1 MKITT
6 VESFVHPDFPN
17 IIYVKIGTDAGV
29 YGIGESYYFGR
40 TVATFV
46 DEFVAPTLIGL
57 DPANIEAISRKLTTY
72 IGALSSGVEMRA
84 KSAVD
89 IALWD
94 IKGKVA
100 GKPIYQLL
108 GGQSKTLS
116 IYNTC
121 AGRGYM
127 RKSDQDSSAWGISD
141 KNDQYEDLQ
150 AFLTDAGSLAKELL
164 AEGIGGMKIWPFDTY
179 AEKNDGADITEEDL
193 KKGLIPLQKVR
204 DAVGEKISL
213 MLELHALWSPV
224 AAKKIFEATKDLNLT
239 WIEDPIYP
247 DLLDDYAILRS
258 KGYAPIA
265 HGETVTSMVRVE
277 ALLKNDYIDVLTLDL
292 GWCGGFTQGIK
303 FSEATKKYG
312 KSIAPHDC
320 SGPIGLIA
328 GTHLS
333 TASDNAL
340 VQESSRASLRTWYPM
355 IVTTLPTIT
364 DGKISLSQEAGL
376 GTDLTS
382 VFTSAAKFSQPNQ
395 QIKR

>member
-6 VESFVHPDFPN
+6 VESFVHADFPN
-17 IIYVKIGTDAGV
+17 IIYIKIGTDAGV

-46 DEFVAPTLIGL
+46 EEFVAPTLIGL
-57 DPANIEAISRKLTTY
+57 DPANIESISRKLTTY

-94 IKGKVA
+94 IKGKVEK
-100 GKPIYQLL
+100 KPIYQLL
-108 GGQSKTLS
+108 GGQSKQLT

-150 AFLTDAGSLAKELL
+150 AFLTDAGALAKELL
-164 AEGIGGMKIWPFDTY
+164 AEGIGGMKIWPFDIY
-179 AEKNDGADITEEDL
+179 AEKNYGADISDEDL

-247 DLLDDYAILRS
+247 DLLDDYAILRGN
-258 KGYAPIA
+258 GYAPIA
-265 HGETVTSMVRVE
+265 HGETVSSMTRVNS
-277 ALLKNDYIDVLTLDL
+277 LLKNDYIDVLTLDL
-292 GWCGGFTQGIK
+292 GWCGGFTAGIK
-303 FSEATKKYG
+303 FSEAAKKYG

-333 TASDNAL
+333 TAYENAL
-340 VQESSRASLRTWYPM
+340 VQETSRASLRTWYPM
-355 IVTTLPTIT
+355 VATTLPTISN
-364 DGKISLSQEAGL
+364 GKIALGEGFGL
-376 GTDLTS
+376 GTDLTTA
-382 VFTSAAKFSQPNQ
+382 FTSSSNFANLVSK
-395 QIKR
+395 

>member
-6 VESFVHPDFPN
+6 VESFVHLDFPN

-29 YGIGESYYFGR
+29 YGVGESYYFGR

-46 DEFVAPTLIGL
+46 EEFVAPTLIGL
-57 DPANIEAISRKLTTY
+57 DPANIESISRKLTTY

-94 IKGKVA
+94 IKGKVE

-108 GGQSKTLS
+108 GGSSKALP

-127 RKSDQDSSAWGISD
+127 RKSDQDSSAWGISAD
-141 KNDQYEDLQ
+141 NDQYEDLQ
-150 AFLTDAGSLAKELL
+150 AFLTDAGALAKTLQ
-164 AEGIGGMKIWPFDTY
+164 AEGIGGMKIWPFDIY
-179 AEKNDGADITEEDL
+179 AEKNDGADISDEDL
-193 KKGLIPLQKVR
+193 KTGLIPLQKVR
-204 DAVGEKISL
+204 DAVGEKMQL
-213 MLELHALWSPV
+213 MLELHALWSPL
-224 AAKKIFEATKDLNLT
+224 AAKKIFEATKELNLT

-265 HGETVTSMVRVE
+265 HGETVSSLTRVN

-303 FSEATKKYG
+303 FTEATKKYG

-328 GTHLS
+328 GAQLS
-333 TASDNAL
+333 TASDNAV
-340 VQESSRASLRTWYPM
+340 VQETSRASLRTWYPM
-355 IVTTLPTIT
+355 IVSKLPTIAN
-364 DGKISLSQEAGL
+364 GKLSLGSEPGL
-376 GTDLTS
+376 GTDLSAT
-382 VFTSAAKFSQPNQ
+382 FTSAAKFAN
-395 QIKR
+395 

>member
-29 YGIGESYYFGR
+29 YGVGESYYFGR

-46 DEFVAPTLIGL
+46 EEFVAPTLIGL
-57 DPANIEAISRKLTTY
+57 DPANIESISRKLTTY

-94 IKGKVA
+94 IKGKVE

-108 GGQSKTLS
+108 GGSSKALP

-127 RKSDQDSSAWGISD
+127 RKSDQDSSAWGISAD
-141 KNDQYEDLQ
+141 NDQYEDLQ
-150 AFLTDAGSLAKELL
+150 AFLTDAGALAKTLQ
-164 AEGIGGMKIWPFDTY
+164 AEGIGGMKIWPFDIY
-179 AEKNDGADITEEDL
+179 AEKNDGADISDEDL

-204 DAVGEKISL
+204 DAVGEKMQL
-213 MLELHALWSPV
+213 MLELHALWSPL
-224 AAKKIFEATKDLNLT
+224 AAKKIFEATKELNLT

-265 HGETVTSMVRVE
+265 HGETVSSLTRVN

-303 FSEATKKYG
+303 FTEATKKYG

-328 GTHLS
+328 GAQLS
-333 TASDNAL
+333 TASDNAV
-340 VQESSRASLRTWYPM
+340 VQETSRASLRTWYPM
-355 IVTTLPTIT
+355 IVSKLPTIAN
-364 DGKISLSQEAGL
+364 GKLSLGSEPGL
-376 GTDLTS
+376 GTDLSAT
-382 VFTSAAKFSQPNQ
+382 FTSAAKFAN
-395 QIKR
+395 

>member
-1 MKITT
+1 MKITS

-108 GGQSKTLS
+108 GGSSKELP

-127 RKSDQDSSAWGISD
+127 RKSDQDSSAWGISAD
-141 KNDQYEDLQ
+141 NDQYEDLQ

-224 AAKKIFEATKDLNLT
+224 AAKKIFEATKELNLT

-303 FSEATKKYG
+303 FTQATKKYG

-364 DGKISLSQEAGL
+364 DGKIKLGQEAGL

-382 VFTSAAKFSQPNQ
+382 AFTSSSKFSQPNQ

>member
-6 VESFVHPDFPN
+6 VESFVHADFPN
-17 IIYVKIGTDAGV
+17 IIYIKIGTDAGV

-46 DEFVAPTLIGL
+46 EEFVAPTLIGL
-57 DPANIEAISRKLTTY
+57 DPANIESISRKLTTY

-94 IKGKVA
+94 IKGKVEK
-100 GKPIYQLL
+100 KPIYQLL
-108 GGQSKTLS
+108 GGQSKQLS

-150 AFLTDAGSLAKELL
+150 AFLTDAGALAKELL
-164 AEGIGGMKIWPFDTY
+164 AEGIGGMKIWPFDIY
-179 AEKNDGADITEEDL
+179 AEKNYGADITDEDL

-213 MLELHALWSPV
+213 MLELHALWSPK

-247 DLLDDYAILRS
+247 DLLDDYAILRGN
-258 KGYAPIA
+258 GYAPIA
-265 HGETVTSMVRVE
+265 HGETVSSMTRVNS
-277 ALLKNDYIDVLTLDL
+277 LLQNDYIDVLTLDL
-292 GWCGGFTQGIK
+292 GWCGGFTEGIK
-303 FSEATKKYG
+303 FSEAAKKYG

-333 TASDNAL
+333 TAYENAL
-340 VQESSRASLRTWYPM
+340 VQETSRASLRTWYPM
-355 IVTTLPTIT
+355 VATTLPTISN
-364 DGKISLSQEAGL
+364 GKIALGEGFGL

-382 VFTSAAKFSQPNQ
+382 AFTSSSKFANLVS
-395 QIKR
+395 K

>member
-40 TVATFV
+40 TVATFI
-46 DEFVAPTLIGL
+46 DEFIAPTLIGL
-57 DPANIEAISRKLTTY
+57 DPANIENISRKLTTY
-72 IGALSSGVEMRA
+72 VGALSYGVEMRT
-84 KSAVD
+84 KSALD

-94 IKGKVA
+94 IKVKVE

-108 GGQSKTLS
+108 GGSSKELP

-127 RKSDQDSSAWGISD
+127 RKSDQDSSAWGISAD
-141 KNDQYEDLQ
+141 NDQYEDLQ
-150 AFLTDAGSLAKELL
+150 AFLSDAGALAKTLL
-164 AEGIGGMKIWPFDTY
+164 AEGIAGMKIWPFDIY
-179 AEKNDGADITEEDL
+179 AEKNDGADISEEDL
-193 KKGLIPLQKVR
+193 KKGLVPLQKVR
-204 DAVGEKISL
+204 DAVGGKISL
-213 MLELHALWSPV
+213 KLELHALWSPL

-247 DLLDDYAILRS
+247 DSLDDYAILRS

-265 HGETVTSMVRVE
+265 HGETVSSMTRVN

-303 FSEATKKYG
+303 FTQATKKYG

-333 TASDNAL
+333 TASENAV
-340 VQESSRASLRTWYPM
+340 VQETSRASLRTWYPM
-355 IVTTLPTIT
+355 IATTLPTISN
-364 DGKISLSQEAGL
+364 GKIALGEGFGL
-376 GTDLTS
+376 GTDLTTA
-382 VFTSAAKFSQPNQ
+382 FTSSSNSANLVSK
-395 QIKR
+395 

>member
-6 VESFVHPDFPN
+6 VESFVHQDFPN
-17 IIYVKIGTDAGV
+17 IIYVKIGTDEGV

-57 DPANIEAISRKLTTY
+57 DPANIESISRKLTTY

-100 GKPIYQLL
+100 NAPIFQLL
-108 GGQSKTLS
+108 GGQSKQIP

-127 RKSDQDSSAWGISD
+127 RKSDQSSSAWGISD
-141 KNDQYEDLQ
+141 DNDQYEDLQ
-150 AFLTDAGSLAKELL
+150 AFQSDAGALAKELL
-164 AEGIGGMKIWPFDTY
+164 AEGIGGMKIWPFDLY
-179 AEKNDGADITEEDL
+179 AEKNDGADISDEDL
-193 KKGLIPLQKVR
+193 AQGLIPLQKVR
-204 DAVGEKISL
+204 DAVGDKISL
-213 MLELHALWSPV
+213 MLELHALWSPK

-247 DLLDDYAILRS
+247 DLLDDYAILRN
-258 KGYAPIA
+258 KGFAPIA
-265 HGETVTSMVRVE
+265 HGETVSSMTRVE

-292 GWCGGFTQGIK
+292 GWCGGFTQGIR
-303 FSEATKKYG
+303 FAEATKKYG

-333 TASDNAL
+333 TAYDNSL
-340 VQESSRASLRTWYPM
+340 IQETSRASLRTWYPM
-355 IVTTLPTIT
+355 IVTKLPTIG
-364 DGKISLSQEAGL
+364 DGTIVLSQDSGL
-376 GTDLTS
+376 GTDLTPI
-382 VFTSAAKFSQPNQ
+382 FTSTAKFPH
-395 QIKR
+395 

>member
-1 MKITT
+1 MKITS

-108 GGQSKTLS
+108 GGSSKELP

-127 RKSDQDSSAWGISD
+127 RKSDQDSSAWGISAD
-141 KNDQYEDLQ
+141 NDQYEDLQ

-277 ALLKNDYIDVLTLDL
+277 TLLKNDYIDVLTLDL

-303 FSEATKKYG
+303 FTKATKKYG

-328 GTHLS
+328 GAHLS

-364 DGKISLSQEAGL
+364 DGKIKLGQESGL

-382 VFTSAAKFSQPNQ
+382 AFTSSSKFSQPNQ
-395 QIKR
+395 QIKS

>member
-1 MKITT
+1 MKIIS
-6 VESFVHPDFPN
+6 VESFVHPEFPN
-17 IIYVKIGTDAGV
+17 IIYVKIGTDDGV
-29 YGIGESYYFGR
+29 FGIGESYYFGR

-46 DEFVAPTLIGL
+46 DEFIAPTLIGL
-57 DPANIEAISRKLTTY
+57 DPANIEGISQKLTTY

-94 IKGKVA
+94 IKGKVEN
-100 GKPIYQLL
+100 KPIYQLL
-108 GGQSKTLS
+108 GGQSKQLP

-127 RKSDQDSSAWGISD
+127 RKSDQDSSSWGISD
-141 KNDQYEDLQ
+141 SHDQYEDLQ
-150 AFLTDAGSLAKELL
+150 AFFNDAGSLAKELL
-164 AEGIGGMKIWPFDTY
+164 AEGIGGMKIWPFDIY
-179 AEKNDGADITEEDL
+179 AEKNDGIDISDQDL
-193 KKGLIPLQKVR
+193 AQGLIPLQKVR
-204 DAVGEKISL
+204 DAVGNKMNL
-213 MLELHALWSPV
+213 MLELHALWSPK

-247 DLLDDYAILRS
+247 DLLDDYAILR
-258 KGYAPIA
+258 KNGYAPIA
-265 HGETVTSMVRVE
+265 HGETLSSFTRVD

-303 FSEATKKYG
+303 FSEAAKKYG

-333 TASDNAL
+333 TAYENAL
-340 VQESSRASLRTWYPM
+340 VQETSRASLRTWYPM
-355 IVTTLPTIT
+355 IVTELPTIS
-364 DGKISLSQEAGL
+364 DGKISLGHRSGL
-376 GTDLTS
+376 GSDLTS
-382 VFTSAAKFSQPNQ
+382 SFQASAKFPNQ
-395 QIKR
+395 SNN

>member
-6 VESFVHPDFPN
+6 VESFVHLDFPN

-29 YGIGESYYFGR
+29 YGVGESYYFGR

-46 DEFVAPTLIGL
+46 DEFIAPTLIGL
-57 DPANIEAISRKLTTY
+57 DPANIESISRKLTTY

-94 IKGKVA
+94 IKGKVE

-108 GGQSKTLS
+108 GGSSKALP

-127 RKSDQDSSAWGISD
+127 RKSDQDSSAWGISAD
-141 KNDQYEDLQ
+141 NDQYEDLQ
-150 AFLTDAGSLAKELL
+150 AFLTDAGALAKTLQ
-164 AEGIGGMKIWPFDTY
+164 AEGIGGMKIWPFDIY
-179 AEKNDGADITEEDL
+179 AEKNDGADISDEDL

-204 DAVGEKISL
+204 DAVGEKMQL
-213 MLELHALWSPV
+213 MLELHALWSPL
-224 AAKKIFEATKDLNLT
+224 AAKKIFEATKELNLT

-247 DLLDDYAILRS
+247 DLLDDYAILRD

-265 HGETVTSMVRVE
+265 HGETVSSLTRVE

-303 FSEATKKYG
+303 FTEATKKYG

-328 GTHLS
+328 GAQLS
-333 TASDNAL
+333 TASDNAV
-340 VQESSRASLRTWYPM
+340 VQETSRASLRTWYPM
-355 IVTTLPTIT
+355 IVSKLPTIAN
-364 DGKISLSQEAGL
+364 GKLSLCSEPGL

-382 VFTSAAKFSQPNQ
+382 TFTSAAKFAN
-395 QIKR
+395 

>member
-6 VESFVHPDFPN
+6 VESFVHLDFPN
-17 IIYVKIGTDAGV
+17 IIYVKIGTDTGV
-29 YGIGESYYFGR
+29 YGVGESYYFGR
-40 TVATFV
+40 TVATFI
-46 DEFVAPTLIGL
+46 DEFIAPTLIGL
-57 DPANIEAISRKLTTY
+57 DPVNIENISRKLTTY
-72 IGALSSGVEMRA
+72 VGALSSGVEMRA

-94 IKGKVA
+94 IKGKVE

-108 GGQSKTLS
+108 GGSSKEIP

-127 RKSDQDSSAWGISD
+127 RKSDQDSSAWGISAD
-141 KNDQYEDLQ
+141 NDQYEDLQ
-150 AFLTDAGSLAKELL
+150 AFLSDAGALAKTLL
-164 AEGIGGMKIWPFDTY
+164 AEGIGGMKIWPFDIY
-179 AEKNDGADITEEDL
+179 AEKNDGADISEEDL
-193 KKGLIPLQKVR
+193 KKGLVPLQKVR
-204 DAVGEKISL
+204 DAVGDSMQL
-213 MLELHALWSPV
+213 MLELHALWSPL
-224 AAKKIFEATKDLNLT
+224 AAKKIFEATKELNLT

-265 HGETVTSMVRVE
+265 HGETVSSLTRVN

-303 FSEATKKYG
+303 FTEATKKYG

-328 GTHLS
+328 GAQLS
-333 TASDNAL
+333 TASDNAV
-340 VQESSRASLRTWYPM
+340 VQETSRASLRTWYPM
-355 IVTTLPTIT
+355 IVSKLPTIAN
-364 DGKISLSQEAGL
+364 GKLSLGSEPGL
-376 GTDLTS
+376 GTDLSAT
-382 VFTSAAKFSQPNQ
+382 FTSAAKFAN
-395 QIKR
+395 

>member
-29 YGIGESYYFGR
+29 YGVGESYYFGR

-46 DEFVAPTLIGL
+46 DEFIAPTLIGL
-57 DPANIEAISRKLTTY
+57 DPANIESISRKLTTY

-94 IKGKVA
+94 IKGKVE

-108 GGQSKTLS
+108 GGSSKALP

-127 RKSDQDSSAWGISD
+127 RKSDQDTSAWGISAD
-141 KNDQYEDLQ
+141 NDQYEDLQ
-150 AFLTDAGSLAKELL
+150 AFLTDAGALAKTLQ
-164 AEGIGGMKIWPFDTY
+164 AEGIGGMKIWPFDIY
-179 AEKNDGADITEEDL
+179 AEKNDGADISDEDL

-204 DAVGEKISL
+204 DAVGEKMQL
-213 MLELHALWSPV
+213 MLELHALWSPL
-224 AAKKIFEATKDLNLT
+224 AAKKIFEATKELNLT

-265 HGETVTSMVRVE
+265 HGETVSSLTRVE

-303 FSEATKKYG
+303 FTQATKKYG

-328 GTHLS
+328 GAQLS
-333 TASDNAL
+333 TASDNAV
-340 VQESSRASLRTWYPM
+340 VQETSRASLRTWYPM
-355 IVTTLPTIT
+355 IVSKLPTIA
-364 DGKISLSQEAGL
+364 DGKLSLGSEPGL
-376 GTDLTS
+376 GTDLTAT
-382 VFTSAAKFSQPNQ
+382 FTSAAKFAN
-395 QIKR
+395 

>member
-1 MKITT
+1 MKITSD
-6 VESFVHPDFPN
+6 ERFVHPDFPN

-29 YGIGESYYFGR
+29 FGIGESYYFGR

-57 DPANIEAISRKLTTY
+57 DPANIENISRKLTTY
-72 IGALSSGVEMRA
+72 VGALSSGVEMRA

-94 IKGKVA
+94 IKGKVE

-108 GGQSKTLS
+108 GGQSKALS

-179 AEKNDGADITEEDL
+179 AEKNDGKDISDEDL

-204 DAVGEKISL
+204 DAVGEKMQL
-213 MLELHALWSPV
+213 MLELHALWSPL
-224 AAKKIFEATKDLNLT
+224 AAKKIFEATKDLKLT

-247 DLLDDYAILRS
+247 DLLDDYALLRS

-303 FSEATKKYG
+303 FTQATKKYG

-328 GTHLS
+328 GAHLS
-333 TASDNAL
+333 TAYENAL
-340 VQESSRASLRTWYPM
+340 VQETSRASLRTWYPM
-355 IVTTLPTIT
+355 IVSKLPTIA

-382 VFTSAAKFSQPNQ
+382 TFTSAAKFAKQA
-395 QIKR
+395 

>member
-6 VESFVHPDFPN
+6 VESFVHADFPN
-17 IIYVKIGTDAGV
+17 IIYIKIGTDAGV

-46 DEFVAPTLIGL
+46 EEFVAPTLIGL
-57 DPANIEAISRKLTTY
+57 DPANIESISRKLTTY

-94 IKGKVA
+94 IKGKVEK
-100 GKPIYQLL
+100 KPIYQLL
-108 GGQSKTLS
+108 GGQSKQLT

-150 AFLTDAGSLAKELL
+150 AFLTDAGALAKELL
-164 AEGIGGMKIWPFDTY
+164 AEGIGGMKIWPFDIY
-179 AEKNDGADITEEDL
+179 AEKNYGADISDEDL

-213 MLELHALWSPV
+213 MLELHALWSPK
-224 AAKKIFEATKDLNLT
+224 AAKKIFEATKDLNLS

-247 DLLDDYAILRS
+247 DLLDDYAILRGN
-258 KGYAPIA
+258 GYAPIA
-265 HGETVTSMVRVE
+265 HGETVSSMTRVNS
-277 ALLKNDYIDVLTLDL
+277 LLKNDYIDVLTLDL
-292 GWCGGFTQGIK
+292 GWCGGFTEGIK
-303 FSEATKKYG
+303 FSEAAKKYG

-333 TASDNAL
+333 TAYENAL
-340 VQESSRASLRTWYPM
+340 VQETSRASLRTWYPM
-355 IVTTLPTIT
+355 VATTLPTISN
-364 DGKISLSQEAGL
+364 GKIALGEGFGL

-382 VFTSAAKFSQPNQ
+382 AFTSSSNFANLVSK
-395 QIKR
+395 

>member
-6 VESFVHPDFPN
+6 VESFVHADFPN
-17 IIYVKIGTDAGV
+17 IIYIKIGTDAGV

-46 DEFVAPTLIGL
+46 EEFVAPTLIGL
-57 DPANIEAISRKLTTY
+57 DPANIESISRKLTTY

-94 IKGKVA
+94 IKGKVEK
-100 GKPIYQLL
+100 KPIYQLL
-108 GGQSKTLS
+108 GGQSKQLT

-150 AFLTDAGSLAKELL
+150 AFLTDAGALAKELL
-164 AEGIGGMKIWPFDTY
+164 AEGIGGMKIWPFDIY
-179 AEKNDGADITEEDL
+179 AEKNYGADITDEDL

-247 DLLDDYAILRS
+247 DLLDDYAILRGN
-258 KGYAPIA
+258 GYAPIA
-265 HGETVTSMVRVE
+265 HGETVSSMTRVNS
-277 ALLKNDYIDVLTLDL
+277 LLKNDYIDVLTLDL
-292 GWCGGFTQGIK
+292 GWCGGFTAGIK
-303 FSEATKKYG
+303 FSEAAKKYG

-320 SGPIGLIA
+320 SGPLGLIA

-333 TASDNAL
+333 TAYENAL
-340 VQESSRASLRTWYPM
+340 VQETSRASLRTWYPM
-355 IVTTLPTIT
+355 VATTLPTISN
-364 DGKISLSQEAGL
+364 GKIALGEGFGL
-376 GTDLTS
+376 GTDLTTA
-382 VFTSAAKFSQPNQ
+382 FTSSSNSANLVSK
-395 QIKR
+395 

>member
-6 VESFVHPDFPN
+6 VESFVHADFPN
-17 IIYVKIGTDAGV
+17 IIYIKIGTDAGV

-46 DEFVAPTLIGL
+46 EEFVAPTLIGL
-57 DPANIEAISRKLTTY
+57 DPANIESISRKLTTY
-72 IGALSSGVEMRA
+72 TGALSSGVEMRA

-94 IKGKVA
+94 IKGKVEK
-100 GKPIYQLL
+100 KPIYQLL
-108 GGQSKTLS
+108 GGQSKQLT

-150 AFLTDAGSLAKELL
+150 AFLTDAGALAKELL
-164 AEGIGGMKIWPFDTY
+164 AEGIGGMKIWPFDIY
-179 AEKNDGADITEEDL
+179 AEKNYGADITDEDL

-247 DLLDDYAILRS
+247 DLLDDYAILRGN
-258 KGYAPIA
+258 GYAPIA
-265 HGETVTSMVRVE
+265 HGETVSSITRVNS
-277 ALLKNDYIDVLTLDL
+277 LLKNDYIDVLTLDL
-292 GWCGGFTQGIK
+292 GWCGGFTAGIK
-303 FSEATKKYG
+303 FSEAAKKYG

-320 SGPIGLIA
+320 SGPLGLIA

-333 TASDNAL
+333 TAYENAL
-340 VQESSRASLRTWYPM
+340 VQETSRASLRTWYPM
-355 IVTTLPTIT
+355 VATTLPTISN
-364 DGKISLSQEAGL
+364 GKIALGEGFGL

-382 VFTSAAKFSQPNQ
+382 AFTSSSNFANLVSK
-395 QIKR
+395 

>member
-1 MKITT
+1 MKITS

-57 DPANIEAISRKLTTY
+57 DPANIESISRKLTTY

-108 GGQSKTLS
+108 GGQSKALT

-141 KNDQYEDLQ
+141 KNDRYEDLQ

-179 AEKNDGADITEEDL
+179 AEKNDGADISDEDL

-277 ALLKNDYIDVLTLDL
+277 TLLKNDYIDVLTLDL

-303 FSEATKKYG
+303 FTQATKKYG

-333 TASDNAL
+333 TAYENAL
-340 VQESSRASLRTWYPM
+340 VQETSRASLHTWYPM

-364 DGKISLSQEAGL
+364 DGKIKLAQESGL

-382 VFTSAAKFSQPNQ
+382 SFISAAKFANQAQP
-395 QIKR
+395 K

>member
-6 VESFVHPDFPN
+6 VESFVHQEFPN
-17 IIYVKIGTDAGV
+17 IIYVKIGTDEGV

-57 DPANIEAISRKLTTY
+57 DPANIESISRKLTTY

-100 GKPIYQLL
+100 NAPIYQLL
-108 GGQSKTLS
+108 GGQSKQIP

-127 RKSDQDSSAWGISD
+127 RKSDQSSSAWGISAD
-141 KNDQYEDLQ
+141 NDQYEDLQ
-150 AFLTDAGSLAKELL
+150 AFQSDAGALAKELL
-164 AEGIGGMKIWPFDTY
+164 AEGIGGMKIWPFDLY
-179 AEKNDGADITEEDL
+179 AEKTDGADISDEDL
-193 KKGLIPLQKVR
+193 AQGLIPLQKVR
-204 DAVGEKISL
+204 DAVGDKISL
-213 MLELHALWSPV
+213 MLELHALWSPM

-247 DLLDDYAILRS
+247 DLLDDYAILRN
-258 KGYAPIA
+258 KGFAPIA
-265 HGETVTSMVRVE
+265 HGETVSSMTRVE

-333 TASDNAL
+333 TAYDNAL
-340 VQESSRASLRTWYPM
+340 IQETSRASLRTWYPM
-355 IVTTLPTIT
+355 IVTKLPTIS
-364 DGKISLSQEAGL
+364 DGTIVLGQDAGL
-376 GTDLTS
+376 GTELTS
-382 VFTSAAKFSQPNQ
+382 TFTSTSQFPHQASN
-395 QIKR
+395 

>member
-29 YGIGESYYFGR
+29 YGVGESYYFGR

-46 DEFVAPTLIGL
+46 EEFVAPTLIGL
-57 DPANIEAISRKLTTY
+57 DPANIESISRKLTTY

-94 IKGKVA
+94 IKGKVE

-108 GGQSKTLS
+108 GGSSKALP

-127 RKSDQDSSAWGISD
+127 RKSDQDSSAWGISAD
-141 KNDQYEDLQ
+141 NDQYEDLQ
-150 AFLTDAGSLAKELL
+150 AFLTDAGALAKTLQ
-164 AEGIGGMKIWPFDTY
+164 AEGIGGMKIWPFDIY
-179 AEKNDGADITEEDL
+179 AEKNDGADISDEDL

-204 DAVGEKISL
+204 DAVGEKMQL

-224 AAKKIFEATKDLNLT
+224 AARKIFEATKDLNLS

-247 DLLDDYAILRS
+247 DLLDDYAILRG

-265 HGETVTSMVRVE
+265 HGETISSFTRVE

-303 FSEATKKYG
+303 FTQATKKYG

-328 GTHLS
+328 GAQLS

-340 VQESSRASLRTWYPM
+340 VQETSRASLRTWYPM
-355 IVTTLPTIT
+355 IASKLPKIA
-364 DGKISLSQEAGL
+364 DGKLSLGSEPGL

-382 VFTSAAKFSQPNQ
+382 TFTSAAKFAN
-395 QIKR
+395 

>member
-6 VESFVHPDFPN
+6 VESFVHADFPN
-17 IIYVKIGTDAGV
+17 IIYIKIGTDAGV

-46 DEFVAPTLIGL
+46 EEFVAPTLIGL
-57 DPANIEAISRKLTTY
+57 DPANIESISRKLTTY

-94 IKGKVA
+94 IKGKVEK
-100 GKPIYQLL
+100 KPIYQLL
-108 GGQSKTLS
+108 GGQSKQLT

-150 AFLTDAGSLAKELL
+150 AFLTDAGALAKELL
-164 AEGIGGMKIWPFDTY
+164 AEGIGGMKIWPFDIY
-179 AEKNDGADITEEDL
+179 AEKNYGADITDEDL

-224 AAKKIFEATKDLNLT
+224 AAKKIFEATKDLNLA

-247 DLLDDYAILRS
+247 DLLDDYAILRGN
-258 KGYAPIA
+258 GYAPIA
-265 HGETVTSMVRVE
+265 HGETVSSMTRVNS
-277 ALLKNDYIDVLTLDL
+277 LLKNDYIDVLTLDL
-292 GWCGGFTQGIK
+292 GWCGGFTAGIK
-303 FSEATKKYG
+303 FSEAAKKYG

-320 SGPIGLIA
+320 SGPLGLIA

-333 TASDNAL
+333 TAYENAL
-340 VQESSRASLRTWYPM
+340 VQETSRASLRTWYPM
-355 IVTTLPTIT
+355 IATTLPTISN
-364 DGKISLSQEAGL
+364 GKIALGEGFGL
-376 GTDLTS
+376 GTDLTTA
-382 VFTSAAKFSQPNQ
+382 FTSSSNSANLVSK
-395 QIKR
+395 

>member
-1 MKITT
+1 MKITS
-6 VESFVHPDFPN
+6 VKSFVHPDFPN
-17 IIYVKIGTDAGV
+17 IIYIEIGTDAGV

-46 DEFVAPTLIGL
+46 EEFVAPTLIGL
-57 DPANIEAISRKLTTY
+57 DPANIESISRKLTTY
-72 IGALSSGVEMRA
+72 IGALSSGVEVRA

-94 IKGKVA
+94 IKGKLA
-100 GKPIYQLL
+100 KKPIYELL
-108 GGQSKTLS
+108 GGQSKQLP

-150 AFLTDAGSLAKELL
+150 AFLTDAGALAKELL
-164 AEGIGGMKIWPFDTY
+164 AEDIGGMKIWTFDIY
-179 AEKNDGADITEEDL
+179 AEKNYGADITDEDL

-213 MLELHALWSPV
+213 MLELHALWSPK

-247 DLLDDYAILRS
+247 DLLDDYAILRGN
-258 KGYAPIA
+258 GYAPIA
-265 HGETVTSMVRVE
+265 HGETVSSMTRVNS
-277 ALLKNDYIDVLTLDL
+277 LLKNDYIDVLTLDL
-292 GWCGGFTQGIK
+292 GWCGGFTAGIK
-303 FSEATKKYG
+303 FSEAAKKYG

-320 SGPIGLIA
+320 SGPLGLIA

-333 TASDNAL
+333 TAYENAL
-340 VQESSRASLRTWYPM
+340 VQETSRASLRTWYPM
-355 IVTTLPTIT
+355 IATTLPTISN
-364 DGKISLSQEAGL
+364 GKIALGEGFGL

-382 VFTSAAKFSQPNQ
+382 AFTSSSKFANLVS
-395 QIKR
+395 K

>member
-6 VESFVHPDFPN
+6 VESFVHLDFPN

-29 YGIGESYYFGR
+29 YGVGESYYFGR

-46 DEFVAPTLIGL
+46 EEFVAPTLIGL
-57 DPANIEAISRKLTTY
+57 DPANIESISRKLTTY

-94 IKGKVA
+94 IKGKVE

-108 GGQSKTLS
+108 GGSSKALP

-127 RKSDQDSSAWGISD
+127 RKSDQDSSAWGISAD
-141 KNDQYEDLQ
+141 NDQYEDLQ
-150 AFLTDAGSLAKELL
+150 AFLTDAGALAKTLQ
-164 AEGIGGMKIWPFDTY
+164 AEGIGGMKIWPFDIY
-179 AEKNDGADITEEDL
+179 AEKNDGADISDEDL

-204 DAVGEKISL
+204 DAVGEKMQL
-213 MLELHALWSPV
+213 MLELHALWSPL
-224 AAKKIFEATKDLNLT
+224 AAKKIFEATKELNLT

-265 HGETVTSMVRVE
+265 HGETVSSLTRVE

-303 FSEATKKYG
+303 FTEATKKYG

-328 GTHLS
+328 GAQLS
-333 TASDNAL
+333 TASDNAV
-340 VQESSRASLRTWYPM
+340 VQETSRASLRTWYPM
-355 IVTTLPTIT
+355 IVSKLPTIAN
-364 DGKISLSQEAGL
+364 GKLSLGSEPGL
-376 GTDLTS
+376 GTDLSAT
-382 VFTSAAKFSQPNQ
+382 FTSAAKFAN
-395 QIKR
+395 

>member
-6 VESFVHPDFPN
+6 VESFVHADFPN
-17 IIYVKIGTDAGV
+17 IIYIKIGTDAGV

-46 DEFVAPTLIGL
+46 EEFVAPTLIGL
-57 DPANIEAISRKLTTY
+57 DPANIESISRKLTTY

-94 IKGKVA
+94 IKGKVEK
-100 GKPIYQLL
+100 KPIYQLL
-108 GGQSKTLS
+108 GGQSKQLT

-150 AFLTDAGSLAKELL
+150 AFLTDAGALAKELL
-164 AEGIGGMKIWPFDTY
+164 AEGIGGMKIWPFDIY
-179 AEKNDGADITEEDL
+179 AEKNYGADISDEDL

-247 DLLDDYAILRS
+247 DLLDDYAILRGN
-258 KGYAPIA
+258 GYAPIA
-265 HGETVTSMVRVE
+265 HGETVSSMTRVNS
-277 ALLKNDYIDVLTLDL
+277 LLKNDYIDVLTLDL
-292 GWCGGFTQGIK
+292 GWCGGFTAGIK
-303 FSEATKKYG
+303 FSEAAKKYG

-320 SGPIGLIA
+320 SGPLGLIA

-333 TASDNAL
+333 TTYENAL
-340 VQESSRASLRTWYPM
+340 VQETSRASLRTWYPM
-355 IVTTLPTIT
+355 VATTLPTISN
-364 DGKISLSQEAGL
+364 GKIALGEGFGL
-376 GTDLTS
+376 GTDLTTA
-382 VFTSAAKFSQPNQ
+382 FTSSSNFANLVSK
-395 QIKR
+395 

>member
-29 YGIGESYYFGR
+29 YGVGESYYFGR

-46 DEFVAPTLIGL
+46 DEFIAPTLIGL
-57 DPANIEAISRKLTTY
+57 DPANIESISRKLTTY

-94 IKGKVA
+94 IKGKVE

-108 GGQSKTLS
+108 GGSSKALP

-127 RKSDQDSSAWGISD
+127 RKSDQDTSAWGISAD
-141 KNDQYEDLQ
+141 NDQYEDLQ
-150 AFLTDAGSLAKELL
+150 AFLTDAGALAKTLQ
-164 AEGIGGMKIWPFDTY
+164 AEGIGGMKIWPFDIY
-179 AEKNDGADITEEDL
+179 AEKNDGADISDEDL

-204 DAVGEKISL
+204 DAVGEKMQL
-213 MLELHALWSPV
+213 MLELHALWSPL
-224 AAKKIFEATKDLNLT
+224 AAKKIFEATKELNLT

-265 HGETVTSMVRVE
+265 HGETVSSLTRVE

-303 FSEATKKYG
+303 FTQATKKYG

-328 GTHLS
+328 GAQLS
-333 TASDNAL
+333 TASDNAV
-340 VQESSRASLRTWYPM
+340 VQETSRASLRSWYPM
-355 IVTTLPTIT
+355 IVSKLPTIA
-364 DGKISLSQEAGL
+364 DGKLSLGSEPGL
-376 GTDLTS
+376 GTDLTAT
-382 VFTSAAKFSQPNQ
+382 FTSAAKFAN
-395 QIKR
+395 

>member
-1 MKITT
+1 MRITT
-6 VESFVHPDFPN
+6 VESFVHQDFPN
-17 IIYVKIGTDAGV
+17 IIYVKIGTDEGV

-57 DPANIEAISRKLTTY
+57 DPANIESISRKLTTY

-100 GKPIYQLL
+100 NEPIYQLL
-108 GGQSKTLS
+108 GGQSKTLP

-127 RKSDQDSSAWGISD
+127 RKSDQSSSAWGISD
-141 KNDQYEDLQ
+141 DNDQYEDLL
-150 AFLTDAGSLAKELL
+150 AFQNDAGALAKELL
-164 AEGIGGMKIWPFDTY
+164 AEGIGGMKIWPFDLY
-179 AEKNDGADITEEDL
+179 AEKNDGAYISDEDL
-193 KKGLIPLQKVR
+193 AQGLIPLQKVR
-204 DAVGEKISL
+204 DAVGDKISL
-213 MLELHALWSPV
+213 MLELHALWSPK

-239 WIEDPIYP
+239 LIEDPIYP
-247 DLLDDYAILRS
+247 DLLDDYAILRN
-258 KGYAPIA
+258 KGFAPIA
-265 HGETVTSMVRVE
+265 HGETVSSMTRVE

-333 TASDNAL
+333 TAYDNAL
-340 VQESSRASLRTWYPM
+340 IQETSRASLRTWYPM
-355 IVTTLPTIT
+355 IVTKLPTIS
-364 DGKISLSQEAGL
+364 DGTIALGQDSGL
-376 GTDLTS
+376 GTELTS
-382 VFTSAAKFSQPNQ
+382 TFTSTSQFPHQASN
-395 QIKR
+395 

>member
-1 MKITT
+1 MKITS

-57 DPANIEAISRKLTTY
+57 DPANIENISRKLTTY
-72 IGALSSGVEMRA
+72 VGALSSGVEMRA

-94 IKGKVA
+94 IKGKVE

-108 GGQSKTLS
+108 GGQSKALT

-179 AEKNDGADITEEDL
+179 AEKNDGKDISDEDL

-204 DAVGEKISL
+204 DAVGEKMQL
-213 MLELHALWSPV
+213 MLELHALWSPL
-224 AAKKIFEATKDLNLT
+224 AAKKIFEATKDLKLT

-247 DLLDDYAILRS
+247 DLLDDYALLRS

-303 FSEATKKYG
+303 FTQATKKYG

-328 GTHLS
+328 GAHLS

-340 VQESSRASLRTWYPM
+340 VQETSRASLRTWYPM
-355 IVTTLPTIT
+355 IVTTLPTIA

-382 VFTSAAKFSQPNQ
+382 TFTSAAKFA
-395 QIKR
+395 K

>member
-6 VESFVHPDFPN
+6 VESFVHLDFPN

-29 YGIGESYYFGR
+29 YGVGESYYFGR

-46 DEFVAPTLIGL
+46 EEFVAPTLIGL
-57 DPANIEAISRKLTTY
+57 DPANIESISRKLTTY

-94 IKGKVA
+94 IKGKVE

-108 GGQSKTLS
+108 GGSSKALP

-127 RKSDQDSSAWGISD
+127 RKSDQDSSAWGISAD
-141 KNDQYEDLQ
+141 NDQYEDLQ
-150 AFLTDAGSLAKELL
+150 AFLTDAGALAKTLQ
-164 AEGIGGMKIWPFDTY
+164 AEGIGGMKIWPFDIY
-179 AEKNDGADITEEDL
+179 AEKNDGADISDEDL

-204 DAVGEKISL
+204 DAVGEKMQL
-213 MLELHALWSPV
+213 MLELHALWSPL
-224 AAKKIFEATKDLNLT
+224 AAKKIFEATKELNLT

-265 HGETVTSMVRVE
+265 HGETVSSLTRVN

-303 FSEATKKYG
+303 FTEATKKYG

-328 GTHLS
+328 GAQLS
-333 TASDNAL
+333 TASDNAV
-340 VQESSRASLRTWYPM
+340 VQETSRASLRTWYPM
-355 IVTTLPTIT
+355 IVSKLPTIAN
-364 DGKISLSQEAGL
+364 GKLSLGSEPGL
-376 GTDLTS
+376 GTDLSAT
-382 VFTSAAKFSQPNQ
+382 FTSAAKFAN
-395 QIKR
+395 

>member
-1 MKITT
+1 MKITS

-94 IKGKVA
+94 IKGKVE

-108 GGQSKTLS
+108 GGSSKALP

-127 RKSDQDSSAWGISD
+127 RKSDQDSSAWGISAD
-141 KNDQYEDLQ
+141 NDQYEDLQ

-204 DAVGEKISL
+204 DAVGEKMQL
-213 MLELHALWSPV
+213 MLELHALWSPL
-224 AAKKIFEATKDLNLT
+224 AAKKIFEATKELNLT

-303 FSEATKKYG
+303 FTQATKKYG

-328 GTHLS
+328 GAHLS
-333 TASDNAL
+333 TAYENAL
-340 VQESSRASLRTWYPM
+340 VQETSRASLRTWYPM
-355 IVTTLPTIT
+355 IVTTLPTIA
-364 DGKISLSQEAGL
+364 DGKISLSQESGL

-382 VFTSAAKFSQPNQ
+382 TFTSAAKFAKQA
-395 QIKR
+395 

>member
-6 VESFVHPDFPN
+6 VESFVHADFPN
-17 IIYVKIGTDAGV
+17 IIYIKIGTDAGV

-46 DEFVAPTLIGL
+46 EEFVAPTLIGL
-57 DPANIEAISRKLTTY
+57 DPANIESISRKLTTY

-94 IKGKVA
+94 IKGKVEK
-100 GKPIYQLL
+100 KPIYQLL
-108 GGQSKTLS
+108 GGQSKQLT

-150 AFLTDAGSLAKELL
+150 AFLTDAGALAKELL
-164 AEGIGGMKIWPFDTY
+164 AEGIGGMKIWPFDIY
-179 AEKNDGADITEEDL
+179 AEKNYGADITDEDL

-213 MLELHALWSPV
+213 MLELHALWSPK

-247 DLLDDYAILRS
+247 DLLDDYAILRGN
-258 KGYAPIA
+258 GYAPIA
-265 HGETVTSMVRVE
+265 HGETVSSMTRVNS
-277 ALLKNDYIDVLTLDL
+277 LLKNDYIDVLTLDL
-292 GWCGGFTQGIK
+292 GWCGGFTEGIK
-303 FSEATKKYG
+303 FSEAAKKYG

-333 TASDNAL
+333 TAYENAL
-340 VQESSRASLRTWYPM
+340 VQETSRASLRTWYPM
-355 IVTTLPTIT
+355 VATTLPTISN
-364 DGKISLSQEAGL
+364 GKIALGEGFGL

-382 VFTSAAKFSQPNQ
+382 AFTSSSKFANLVS
-395 QIKR
+395 K

>member
-1 MKITT
+1 MKITS

-46 DEFVAPTLIGL
+46 EEFVAPTLIGL
-57 DPANIEAISRKLTTY
+57 DPANIESISRKLTTY
-72 IGALSSGVEMRA
+72 IGALSSGVEVRA

-94 IKGKVA
+94 IKGKLA
-100 GKPIYQLL
+100 KKPIYELL
-108 GGQSKTLS
+108 GGQSKKLP

-150 AFLTDAGSLAKELL
+150 AFLNDAGALAKELL
-164 AEGIGGMKIWPFDTY
+164 AEGIGGMKIWPFDIY
-179 AEKNDGADITEEDL
+179 AEKNDGADISDEDL
-193 KKGLIPLQKVR
+193 KAGLIPLQKVR
-204 DAVGEKISL
+204 DSVGEKISL
-213 MLELHALWSPV
+213 MLELHALWSPK

-247 DLLDDYAILRS
+247 DLLDDFAVLRN
-258 KGYAPIA
+258 KGFAPIA
-265 HGETVTSMVRVE
+265 HGETVASMTRVE

-320 SGPIGLIA
+320 SGPVGLIA
-328 GTHLS
+328 GAQLS
-333 TASDNAL
+333 TAYDNAL
-340 VQESSRASLRTWYPM
+340 VQETSRASLRTWYPM
-355 IVTTLPTIT
+355 IVTNLPTIS
-364 DGKISLSQEAGL
+364 DGKIAVGPEPGL

-382 VFTSAAKFSQPNQ
+382 AFTSTAKFAN
-395 QIKR
+395 

>member
-1 MKITT
+1 MKITS
-6 VESFVHPDFPN
+6 VESFVHQDFPN

-46 DEFVAPTLIGL
+46 EEFVAPTLIGL
-57 DPANIEAISRKLTTY
+57 DPANIESISRKLTTY
-72 IGALSSGVEMRA
+72 IGALSSGVEVRA

-94 IKGKVA
+94 IKGKLA
-100 GKPIYQLL
+100 KQPIYELL
-108 GGQSKTLS
+108 GGQSRQLP

-127 RKSDQDSSAWGISD
+127 RKSDQDSSAWGILD
-141 KNDQYEDLQ
+141 ADDQYEDLQ
-150 AFLTDAGSLAKELL
+150 AFLNDAGSLAKELL
-164 AEGIGGMKIWPFDTY
+164 AEGIGGMKIWPFDIY
-179 AEKNDGADITEEDL
+179 AEKNDGVDISDEDL
-193 KKGLIPLQKVR
+193 KEGLIPLQKVR
-204 DAVGEKISL
+204 DSVGEKISL
-213 MLELHALWSPV
+213 MLELHALWSPR
-224 AAKKIFEATKDLNLT
+224 AAQKIFEATKDLNLT

-265 HGETVTSMVRVE
+265 HGETVSSMTRVE

-320 SGPIGLIA
+320 SGPVGLIA
-328 GTHLS
+328 GAHLS
-333 TASDNAL
+333 TAYENAL
-340 VQESSRASLRTWYPM
+340 VQETSRASLRTWYPM
-355 IVTTLPTIT
+355 IVTNLPTIS
-364 DGKISLSQEAGL
+364 DGKIALGTEPGL

-382 VFTSAAKFSQPNQ
+382 AFTSTAKFAN
-395 QIKR
+395 

>member
-40 TVATFV
+40 TVATFI
-46 DEFVAPTLIGL
+46 DEFIAPTLIGL
-57 DPANIEAISRKLTTY
+57 DPANIENISRKLTTY
-72 IGALSSGVEMRA
+72 VGALSSGVEMRA

-94 IKGKVA
+94 IKGKVE

-108 GGQSKTLS
+108 GGSSKEIP

-127 RKSDQDSSAWGISD
+127 RKSDQDSSAWGISAD
-141 KNDQYEDLQ
+141 NDQYEDLQ
-150 AFLTDAGSLAKELL
+150 AFLSDAGALAKTLL
-164 AEGIGGMKIWPFDTY
+164 AEGIGGMKIWPFDIY
-179 AEKNDGADITEEDL
+179 AEKNDGADISEEDL
-193 KKGLIPLQKVR
+193 KKGLVPLQKVR
-204 DAVGEKISL
+204 DAVGGKISL
-213 MLELHALWSPV
+213 KLELHALWSPL

-247 DLLDDYAILRS
+247 DSLDDYAILRS

-265 HGETVTSMVRVE
+265 HGETVSSMTRVN

-303 FSEATKKYG
+303 FTQATKKYG

-333 TASDNAL
+333 TASENAV
-340 VQESSRASLRTWYPM
+340 VQETSRASLRTWYPM
-355 IVTTLPTIT
+355 IVSNLPTIT
-364 DGKISLSQEAGL
+364 NGKISLGKESGL

-382 VFTSAAKFSQPNQ
+382 TFTSAAKFAN
-395 QIKR
+395 

>member
-1 MKITT
+1 MKITS

-57 DPANIEAISRKLTTY
+57 DPANIENISRKLTTY
-72 IGALSSGVEMRA
+72 VGALSSGVEMRA

-94 IKGKVA
+94 IKGKVE

-108 GGQSKTLS
+108 GGQSKALS

-179 AEKNDGADITEEDL
+179 AEKNDGKDISDEDL

-204 DAVGEKISL
+204 DAVGEKMQL
-213 MLELHALWSPV
+213 MLELHALWSPL
-224 AAKKIFEATKDLNLT
+224 AAKKIFEATKDLKLT

-247 DLLDDYAILRS
+247 DLLDDYALLRS

-303 FSEATKKYG
+303 FTQATKKYG

-328 GTHLS
+328 GAHLS

-340 VQESSRASLRTWYPM
+340 VQETSRASLRTWYPM
-355 IVTTLPTIT
+355 IVTTLPTIA

-382 VFTSAAKFSQPNQ
+382 TFTSAAKFAKQA
-395 QIKR
+395 

>member
-6 VESFVHPDFPN
+6 VESFVHADFPN
-17 IIYVKIGTDAGV
+17 IIYIKIGTDAGV

-46 DEFVAPTLIGL
+46 EEFVAPTLIGL
-57 DPANIEAISRKLTTY
+57 DPANIESISRKLTTY

-94 IKGKVA
+94 IKGKVEK
-100 GKPIYQLL
+100 KPIYQLL
-108 GGQSKTLS
+108 GGQSKQLS

-150 AFLTDAGSLAKELL
+150 AFLTDAGALAKELL
-164 AEGIGGMKIWPFDTY
+164 AEGIGGMKIWPFDIY
-179 AEKNDGADITEEDL
+179 AEKNYGADITDEDL

-224 AAKKIFEATKDLNLT
+224 AARKIFEATKDLNLT

-247 DLLDDYAILRS
+247 DLLDDYAILRGN
-258 KGYAPIA
+258 GYAPIA
-265 HGETVTSMVRVE
+265 HGETVSSMTRVNS
-277 ALLKNDYIDVLTLDL
+277 LLKNDYIDVLTLDL
-292 GWCGGFTQGIK
+292 GWCGGFTAGIK
-303 FSEATKKYG
+303 FSEAAKKYG

-320 SGPIGLIA
+320 SGPLGLIA

-333 TASDNAL
+333 TAYKNAL
-340 VQESSRASLRTWYPM
+340 VQETSRASLRTWYPM
-355 IVTTLPTIT
+355 IATTLPTISN
-364 DGKISLSQEAGL
+364 GKIALGEGFGL
-376 GTDLTS
+376 GTDLTTA
-382 VFTSAAKFSQPNQ
+382 FTSSSNSANLVSK
-395 QIKR
+395 

>member
-6 VESFVHPDFPN
+6 VESFVHADFPN
-17 IIYVKIGTDAGV
+17 IIYIKIGTDAGV

-46 DEFVAPTLIGL
+46 EEFVAPTLIGL
-57 DPANIEAISRKLTTY
+57 DPANIESISRKLTTY

-94 IKGKVA
+94 IKGKVEK
-100 GKPIYQLL
+100 KPIYQLL
-108 GGQSKTLS
+108 GGQSKQLT

-150 AFLTDAGSLAKELL
+150 AFLTDAGALAKELL
-164 AEGIGGMKIWPFDTY
+164 AEGIGGMKIWPFDIY
-179 AEKNDGADITEEDL
+179 AEKNYGADITDEDL

-213 MLELHALWSPV
+213 MLELHALWSPK
-224 AAKKIFEATKDLNLT
+224 AAKKIFEATKDLNLS

-247 DLLDDYAILRS
+247 DLLDDYAILRGN
-258 KGYAPIA
+258 GYAPIA
-265 HGETVTSMVRVE
+265 HGETVSSMTRVNS
-277 ALLKNDYIDVLTLDL
+277 LLKNDYIDVLTLDL
-292 GWCGGFTQGIK
+292 GWCGGFTAGIK
-303 FSEATKKYG
+303 FSEAAKKYG

-320 SGPIGLIA
+320 SGPLGLIA

-333 TASDNAL
+333 TAYENAL
-340 VQESSRASLRTWYPM
+340 VQETSRASLRTWYPM
-355 IVTTLPTIT
+355 VATTLPTISN
-364 DGKISLSQEAGL
+364 GKIALGEGFGL
-376 GTDLTS
+376 GTDLTTA
-382 VFTSAAKFSQPNQ
+382 FTSSSNSANLVSK
-395 QIKR
+395 